1 MTLLGDGHV
10 IKQVAAV
17 TAATAHIAA
26 AALIGPLY
34 LPRGVYVHFC
44 LIHSSLTST
53 RGSDLQTACLSVH
66 PLLQI
71 PQS

>member
-26 AALIGPLY
+26 AALIGPLH

-44 LIHSSLTST
+44 LIHSSLGTL
-53 RGSDLQTACLSVH
+53 GSDLQTACLSVQ